1 MTMLFCN
8 IARMDSYRGCTA
20 VDQPQGGG
28 NYPNQEKEEVHNFHP
43 YGDYVYGYVAAVS
56 HSIRIEKLGAEDKT
70 KRSVDNVDVIWT
82 APAPQDG
89 LGRYVVGWYRDAT
102 IFRHL
107 EEYERGYYHVKA
119 NKRDYVLL
127 PPDKRE
133 LTIQQSS
140 PNQTGGFGTSNVWY
154 ADSDYGQ
161 KICTRVTQLFGSAK
175 RQVFDRG
182 ELEDL
187 VDTIPPSPNA
197 PEGVEK
203 PSRSKREIAVI
214 GRNPEVQRWILQCA
228 GGRCELCGEPAPF
241 NKPSGYPYLEIHHV
255 HRLADGGA
263 DIPKNAVALC
273 PNCHREAHHGTRT
286 RVEVI
291 RNQLSELASHHSL

>member
-1 MTMLFCN
+1 MRVWTP
-8 IARMDSYRGCTA
+8 TA
-20 VDQPQGGG
+20 VVQPLI
-28 NYPNQEKEEVHNFHP
+28 NLREEVIYPNQEKEEVHNFHP

-187 VDTIPPSPNA
+187 VDTIPPS
-197 PEGVEK
+197 
-203 PSRSKREIAVI
+203 
-214 GRNPEVQRWILQCA
+214 LQCA
-228 GGRCELCGEPAPF
+228 RRALKSLHAASGRSRSSAAIPRYSAGFSNARAVGANCAASPRHSTNLVATHTWRSTMSIDSPTAVQIFPRT
-241 NKPSGYPYLEIHHV
+241 
-255 HRLADGGA
+255 RLHSVLIAIA
-263 DIPKNAVALC
+263 
-273 PNCHREAHHGTRT
+273 EAHHGTRT
-286 RVEVI
+286 RV
-291 RNQLSELASHHSL
+291 